1 MSRPLLCLLL
11 LWMSAGSRA
20 DWFERHESIMGTAIH
35 AEVWSEDAE
44 SAEQVLDAVMDEMR
58 RIDATYSPYIE
69 TSALSELNRRAPG
82 GWVPVAAEMLDLL
95 TRSARVSELTGGA
108 FDITYASIG
117 RYYDYREGVRPDNAQ
132 MEEGL
137 AAIDYRYVEID
148 VEKGRVRYA
157 HPHVYVDLGGI
168 AKGYAV
174 DRSINILRAAGI
186 DQASVSAGGDS
197 RIIGDRR
204 GHPWT
209 VGVRDP
215 RNEDRMVVL
224 LPLEDTAVSTS
235 GDYERFFDEAGVRYH
250 HILDPTTG
258 DSARR
263 SMSVTV
269 LGPDAT
275 LTDALSTSVFVL
287 GAEKGL
293 ALIDSLPGI
302 DAILIDAQGRL
313 HYSADLSELVDTS
326 QAEPPGDV
334 APR

>member
-1 MSRPLLCLLL
+1 MSRWLLCLLL
-11 LWMSAGSRA
+11 CLSTMSRA
-20 DWFERHESIMGTAIH
+20 DWFERRESIMGTAIH
-35 AEVWSEDAE
+35 AEVWSDSAE
-44 SAEQVLDAVMDEMR
+44 TAEQVLDSVMDEMR
-58 RIDATYSPYIE
+58 RIDTTYSPYIE
-69 TSALSELNRRAPG
+69 TSALSELNRLAPV
-82 GWVPVAAEMLDLL
+82 GWVSVAAEMIDLL
-95 TRSARVSELTGGA
+95 TRSARVSELTEGA

-117 RYYDYREGVRPDNAQ
+117 RYYDYRGGVRPDSAQ
-132 MEEGL
+132 IEEGL

-174 DRSINILRAAGI
+174 DRSIDILRAAGI
-186 DQASVSAGGDS
+186 EQASVSAGGDS
-197 RIIGDRR
+197 RIIGDRG

-215 RNEDRMVVL
+215 RDANRMVVL

-250 HILDPTTG
+250 HILDPATG
-258 DSARR
+258 DSARH

-287 GAEKGL
+287 GAERGL
-293 ALIDSLPGI
+293 ALIDRLPGI
-302 DAILIDAQGRL
+302 DAIIIDAQGRL
-313 HYSADLSELVDTS
+313 HYSADLSELVDPS
-326 QAEPPGDV
+326 QARSSGDG